1 MLAAHFAQL
10 ARLTRRELLSATES
24 VELSPVALRARA
36 RIMRRIVPY
45 MFLLFVIAYLDRVN
59 LGYAQLQ
66 MKGDLSFTDDVLG
79 FGAGIFFLGYFFL
92 EIPGSI
98 LVEKW
103 SARGWIARIMI
114 TWGIVAIGMG
124 FVHTKNQFYFLR
136 FLLGAAEAGFFPGI
150 IVYFSHWFRN
160 EDRAKV
166 VAIFM
171 AAIPISNII
180 GSPVSGLLLQLDW
193 LNLAGWRWLFIIEGA
208 PAIVLG
214 IVTIFYLTDRPEQ
227 AKWLPA
233 DERDWIASQLEAE
246 KALKQKA
253 KSFGVLQ
260 AMGNREVILLAAGY
274 FFMVTSLYGF
284 GFWLPTIVKKLSG
297 ASNLTVSLISAL
309 PYCVGLASILFVGW
323 SSDRT
328 KERRWHTALCMIVA
342 GIGLLL
348 SVAARNQA
356 AMAISMFCLAAA
368 GIYGYFPSFW
378 ALPTSFL
385 TGTAAAASIGLIN
398 SIGNL
403 GGFVG
408 PYLVGYL
415 SNKTGSF
422 ISGVLYLALSA
433 LIASVM
439 ILSLRASK
447 KA

>member
-1 MLAAHFAQL
+1 V
-10 ARLTRRELLSATES
+10 SASET
-24 VELSPVALRARA
+24 VELSPVGIRARA

-59 LGYAQLQ
+59 LSYAQLQ
-66 MKGDLSFTDDVLG
+66 MKGDLGFTDDVLG
-79 FGAGIFFLGYFFL
+79 LGAGIFFLGYFFL

-98 LVEKW
+98 LVERW

-114 TWGIVAIGMG
+114 SWGIVAIAMG
-124 FVHTKNQFYFLR
+124 FMHTKSQFYILR
-136 FLLGAAEAGFFPGI
+136 FLLGAGEAGFFPGI

-180 GSPVSGLLLQLDW
+180 GSPVSGLLLQLNW
-193 LNLAGWRWLFIIEGA
+193 LGMEGWRWLFILEGA
-208 PAIVLG
+208 PAIIFG
-214 IVTIFYLTDRPEQ
+214 IVTIFYLTDRPHQ

-233 DERDWIASQLEAE
+233 DERDWITSELEAE
-246 KALKQKA
+246 KAAKQKA
-253 KSFGVLQ
+253 QTFGVLQ
-260 AMGNREVILLAAGY
+260 AMKNREVILLAAGY

-284 GFWLPTIVKKLSG
+284 SFWLPTIVKKLSG
-297 ASNLTVSLISAL
+297 ASNLTVSLISVL
-309 PYCVGLASILFVGW
+309 PYCVGLASIIFIGW

-328 KERRWHTALCMIVA
+328 RERRWHTASCMIVA
-342 GIGLLL
+342 GMGLLL
-348 SVAARNQA
+348 SALAQDRA
-356 AMAISMFCLAAA
+356 TLAISMFCFAAA

-415 SNKTGSF
+415 SKTTGSY
-422 ISGVLYLALSA
+422 ISGVLYLSLSA
-433 LIASVM
+433 LIAAAMV
-439 ILSLRASK
+439 LSLRASK
-447 KA
+447 KN